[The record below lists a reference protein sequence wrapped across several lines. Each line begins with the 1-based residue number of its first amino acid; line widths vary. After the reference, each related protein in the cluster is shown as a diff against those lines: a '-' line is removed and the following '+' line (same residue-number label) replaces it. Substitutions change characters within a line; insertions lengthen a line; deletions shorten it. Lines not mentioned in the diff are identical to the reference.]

1 MMLTQR
7 AALALALSLAP
18 LTAVADEISDDVAA
32 CKGEAEACTLD
43 GRPGTCKASKCSR
56 IDYSGDKPE
65 SVERDCV
72 KCVLDAPAKAA
83 VPAKAEVPANTAEP
97 TKAEPV
103 AAEPTKAEPVG
114 AEPAKTA
121 EPAKAD
127 AKPPATAETKVEPA
141 KSGCAVDPGP
151 LSLATIPL
159 GVVLVALA
167 RRRRR

>member
-7 AALALALSLAP
+7 AALAFAFSLAP

-103 AAEPTKAEPVG
+103 G

-127 AKPPATAETKVEPA
+127 AKPPVKAETKAEPA